1 MARARAW
8 KSLERAPAF
17 AVAALL
23 SLVLGVASSASM
35 HAIVHGMLLAPLP
48 YGEPDRL
55 VSIGLQSAELRR
67 LKQPPA
73 VHAT

>member
-1 MARARAW
+1 MVRPRAW

-35 HAIVHGMLLAPLP
+35 QAIVHGVLP
-48 YGEPDRL
+48 HGEPDRL